1 MWAMGADSKHCN
13 AFTWPSAGYVV
24 RDGGALASTMKA
36 DFVWDEEEIDFMKQ
50 QRFLDKTHN
59 RRRDAH
65 THYVECRAKYDA
77 MTK

>member
-1 MWAMGADSKHCN
+1 M
-13 AFTWPSAGYVV
+13 
-24 RDGGALASTMKA
+24 RDGATQTSVMKE

-65 THYVECRAKYDA
+65 THFVECRALYDA

>member
-1 MWAMGADSKHCN
+1 MSHTNHCTGIDN
-13 AFTWPSAGYVV
+13 AAGYVV
-24 RDGGALASTMKA
+24 RDGATQTSVMKE

-65 THYVECRAKYDA
+65 THFVECRALYDA

>member
-1 MWAMGADSKHCN
+1 M
-13 AFTWPSAGYVV
+13 
-24 RDGGALASTMKA
+24 RDGGKLASTMKD

-50 QRFLDKTHN
+50 QRLLDKKHN
-59 RRRDAH
+59 RRRDDY